1 MNEKLLHFIWQYQ
14 IFNSIALT
22 TTQFDKLTILN
33 PGKWNHN
40 QGPDFGMA
48 RILINGEQWI
58 GNIELHVRSS
68 DWHLHHHDQDPNY
81 KNVILHVVWQHDL
94 DNNFIPVLELES
106 RVPSLL
112 LSKYQTWSL
121 QNSFISCSGS
131 TGSLDM
137 QIVYPFLKWLN
148 AKRQTQRSKEV
159 MILVESLSGDWEEAF
174 WRQLARS
181 FGHKVNADSFER
193 MAENLPYKIL
203 LRHQHNLK
211 QLEALIFGQA
221 GLLHSGTGDV
231 YADELYKEFIFLR
244 RKYKLRRNV
253 FPLYFLR
260 MRPIN
265 FPTIRLA
272 QLASLI
278 HHHPDL
284 LRTIKDLEDQQS
296 IKKLLRI
303 SAGAYWNTHFRFGEE
318 TSFQLKN
325 IGIGLIEK
333 IMINTIIPFVRAYQS
348 KRGKQQQLQY
358 LDEWTSEMKSEYN
371 SIVTGFSNIGMAP
384 RNMEDSQ
391 GLLELKKSYCDQLK
405 CLDCAI
411 GRYLLR
417 K

>member
-22 TTQFDKLTILN
+22 TTQFDRLTILN

-121 QNSFISCSGS
+121 QKSFISCSGS

-296 IKKLLRI
+296 IKKLLKI

>member
-1 MNEKLLHFIWQYQ
+1 MSEKLLHFIWQYQ

-22 TTQFDKLTILN
+22 TTQFDRLTILN

>member
-22 TTQFDKLTILN
+22 TTQFDRLTILN

-40 QGPDFGMA
+40 QGPDFSMA

-121 QNSFISCSGS
+121 QKSFISCSGS

-296 IKKLLRI
+296 IKKLLKI

>member
-22 TTQFDKLTILN
+22 TTQFDRLTILN

-68 DWHLHHHDQDPNY
+68 DWHLQHHDQDPNY

-296 IKKLLRI
+296 IKKLLKI

>member
-1 MNEKLLHFIWQYQ
+1 MSEKLLHFIWQYQ

-22 TTQFDKLTILN
+22 TTQFDRLTILN

-121 QNSFISCSGS
+121 QKSFISCSGS

-296 IKKLLRI
+296 IKKLLKI

>member
-22 TTQFDKLTILN
+22 TTQFDRLTILN

-40 QGPDFGMA
+40 QGPDFSMA

-296 IKKLLRI
+296 IKKLLKI

>member
-22 TTQFDKLTILN
+22 TTQFDRLTILN

-58 GNIELHVRSS
+58 GTIELHVRSS

>member
-22 TTQFDKLTILN
+22 TTQFDRLTILN

-40 QGPDFGMA
+40 QGPDFSMA

-131 TGSLDM
+131 IGSLDM

-244 RKYKLRRNV
+244 KKYKLRRNV

-296 IKKLLRI
+296 IKKLLKI

>member
-22 TTQFDKLTILN
+22 TTQFDRLTILN

-40 QGPDFGMA
+40 QGPDFSMA

-121 QNSFISCSGS
+121 QKSFISCSGS

-296 IKKLLRI
+296 IKKLLKI

-333 IMINTIIPFVRAYQS
+333 IMINTIIPFVKAYQS

>member
-1 MNEKLLHFIWQYQ
+1 MSEKLLHFIWQYQ

-22 TTQFDKLTILN
+22 TTQFDRLTILN

-40 QGPDFGMA
+40 QGPDFSMA

-244 RKYKLRRNV
+244 KKYKLRRNV

-296 IKKLLRI
+296 IKKLLKI

>member
-22 TTQFDKLTILN
+22 TTQFDRLTILN

>member
-22 TTQFDKLTILN
+22 TTQFDRLTILN

-40 QGPDFGMA
+40 QGPDFSMA

-296 IKKLLRI
+296 IKKLLKI

-358 LDEWTSEMKSEYN
+358 LDKWTSEMKSEYN

>member
-22 TTQFDKLTILN
+22 TTQFDRLTILN

-48 RILINGEQWI
+48 RILINGEQRI

>member
-22 TTQFDKLTILN
+22 TTQFDRLTILN

-231 YADELYKEFIFLR
+231 YADEFNKFSNYSIGA
-244 RKYKLRRNV
+244 V
-253 FPLYFLR
+253 
-260 MRPIN
+260 
-265 FPTIRLA
+265 
-272 QLASLI
+272 SLI
-278 HHHPDL
+278 DSSSS
-284 LRTIKDLEDQQS
+284 RFIEDY
-296 IKKLLRI
+296 KRFRG
-303 SAGAYWNTHFRFGEE
+303 SA
-318 TSFQLKN
+318 
-325 IGIGLIEK
+325 
-333 IMINTIIPFVRAYQS
+333 IN
-348 KRGKQQQLQY
+348 
-358 LDEWTSEMKSEYN
+358 
-371 SIVTGFSNIGMAP
+371 
-384 RNMEDSQ
+384 
-391 GLLELKKSYCDQLK
+391 
-405 CLDCAI
+405 
-411 GRYLLR
+411 
-417 K
+417 

>member
-22 TTQFDKLTILN
+22 TTQFDRLTILN

-391 GLLELKKSYCDQLK
+391 GLLELKKSYCDQIK